1 MRGMGLIL
9 LALGAGTLSVSAA
22 FAQSKPQFK
31 IIDAT
36 RWDFSIGYNNIRAN
50 APPSQCQ
57 CFNMNGGF
65 VFGSLHLTDWL
76 GIEGQFTGG
85 HSSNISPLGQGLTLT
100 TFTAGPRVSHR
111 FRRFTPYGEVLVGG
125 AHGSDSYFPSNN
137 TSSTSASSFAVS
149 TGGGLDF
156 RLTPRFSIRALD
168 MQYLRTSLPNG
179 VSNEQSQLMIGAG
192 LVIKF
197 QERSR
202 ETPAPAPVQ
211 AAVPPPPPP
220 PPPPVVAFT
229 CDTNV
234 ANVPLGQMVAI
245 TGDAKTEPG
254 NLDVDYSWS
263 TDGGAI
269 EGSGKVVSINTTG
282 MAIGDYRVKGHAS
295 LISTP
300 SISGDCV
307 AVFRVIAVEPPPASS
322 NTYVT
327 IEKNEREFHENV
339 KDAYFDVNSAK
350 IKPDTLA
357 TIIHAAQYLV
367 AHPKIQV
374 IISGWAD
381 PRGSADYNLILGIKR
396 ANAVRSALLDAG
408 VPPSQL
414 EVISNG
420 KSSQVCT
427 TKDQKC
433 WQQNRRVS
441 YVMKP

>member
-1 MRGMGLIL
+1 MRGTGLIL
-9 LALGAGTLSVSAA
+9 LALGAGALSVSAA

-65 VFGSLHLTDWL
+65 VFGSVHLTDWL

-85 HSSNISPLGQGLTLT
+85 HSSNISPLGQGLTLS

-137 TSSTSASSFAVS
+137 SSSTSASSFAFS
-149 TGGGLDF
+149 TGGGFDF
-156 RLTPRFSIRALD
+156 RLTPRYSIRGLD

-179 VSNEQSQLMIGAG
+179 ISNEQHQLMIGAG

-197 QERSR
+197 QERTR
-202 ETPAPAPVQ
+202 ETPGPLPVQ
-211 AAVPPPPPP
+211 AAIPPPPP

-229 CDTNV
+229 CNTNV
-234 ANVPLGQMVAI
+234 ANVPLGQMVVI

-254 NLDVDYSWS
+254 NLDVDYSWA
-263 TDGGAI
+263 TDGGTV

-295 LISTP
+295 LVSAS

-307 AVFRVIAVEPPPASS
+307 AVFRVILVETPPASS

-327 IEKNEREFHENV
+327 IEKTEREFHDNV

-381 PRGSADYNLILGIKR
+381 PRGSVDYNLMLGIKR
-396 ANAVRSALLDAG
+396 ANAVRDALLDAG

-427 TKDQKC
+427 TRDQRC
-433 WQQNRRVS
+433 FQQNRRVS
-441 YVMKP
+441 YAMKP

>member
-1 MRGMGLIL
+1 MRGTGLIL
-9 LALGAGTLSVSAA
+9 LALGAGALSVSAA

-65 VFGSLHLTDWL
+65 VFGSVHLTDWL

-137 TSSTSASSFAVS
+137 SSSSSASSFAVS
-149 TGGGLDF
+149 TGGGFDF
-156 RLTPRFSIRALD
+156 RLTPRYSIRGLD
-168 MQYLRTSLPNG
+168 MQYLRTSLPN
-179 VSNEQSQLMIGAG
+179 SINNEQHQLMIGAG

-202 ETPAPAPVQ
+202 ETPAPLPVQ
-211 AAVPPPPPP
+211 AAIPPPPP

-229 CDTNV
+229 CNTNV
-234 ANVPLGQMVAI
+234 ANVPLGQMVVI
-245 TGDAKTEPG
+245 TGDAKTEPE

-263 TDGGAI
+263 TDGGTI

-282 MAIGDYRVKGHAS
+282 MAIGDYRVKGHATLVS
-295 LISTP
+295 AS

-307 AVFRVIAVEPPPASS
+307 AVFRVILVETPPASS

-327 IEKNEREFHENV
+327 IEKTEREFHDNV
-339 KDAYFDVNSAK
+339 RDAYFDVNSAK

-367 AHPKIQV
+367 GHPKIQV

-381 PRGSADYNLILGIKR
+381 PRGSVDYNLMLGIKR
-396 ANAVRSALLDAG
+396 ANAVRDALLDAG

-427 TKDQKC
+427 TRDQKC

-441 YVMKP
+441 YAMKP

>member
-1 MRGMGLIL
+1 MRGTGLIL
-9 LALGAGTLSVSAA
+9 LALGAGALCVSAA
-22 FAQSKPQFK
+22 LAQSKPQFK

-36 RWDFSIGYNNIRAN
+36 RWDFSVGYNNTRAN
-50 APPSQCQ
+50 APPSVCQ

-65 VFGSLHLTDWL
+65 VFGSVHLTDWF

-111 FRRFTPYGEVLVGG
+111 FHRFTPYGEVLVGG
-125 AHGSDSYFPSNN
+125 AHGSDSYFPSK
-137 TSSTSASSFAVS
+137 TSSSPSASSFAFS
-149 TGGGLDF
+149 TGGGVDF
-156 RLTPRFSIRALD
+156 RLTPRVSIRGLD

-179 VSNEQSQLMIGAG
+179 TSNEQNQLMIGAG

-202 ETPAPAPVQ
+202 ETAGPMPVE
-211 AAVPPPPPP
+211 AAIPPPPP

-229 CDTNV
+229 CGTNV
-234 ANVPLGQMVAI
+234 ANVPLGQMVVI
-245 TGDAKTEPG
+245 TGDAKTDPG
-254 NLDVDYSWS
+254 QLDVDYSWS
-263 TDGGAI
+263 TDGGNI
-269 EGSGKVVSINTTG
+269 EGSGKVVSINTMG
-282 MAIGDYRVKGHAS
+282 LAIGDYRVKGRAS

-307 AVFRVIAVEPPPASS
+307 AVFRVIPVEPPPAPS

-327 IEKNEREFHENV
+327 IEKNEREFHDNV
-339 KDAYFDVNSAK
+339 RDAYFDVNSAK

-381 PRGSADYNLILGIKR
+381 PRGSVDYNLMLGIKR
-396 ANAVRSALLDAG
+396 ANAVRDALMDAG
-408 VPPSQL
+408 VPPNQL

-441 YVMKP
+441 YTMKP

>member
-1 MRGMGLIL
+1 MRGTGLIL
-9 LALGAGTLSVSAA
+9 LALGAGALSVSAA
-22 FAQSKPQFK
+22 VAQSKPQFT
-31 IIDAT
+31 ITDAT
-36 RWDFSIGYNNIRAN
+36 RWDFSVGYNNIRAN

-57 CFNMNGGF
+57 CFDLNGGF
-65 VFGSLHLTDWL
+65 VFGSVHLTEWF
-76 GIEGQFTGG
+76 GIEGEFTGG
-85 HSSNISPLGQGLTLT
+85 HSSNISSLGQGLTLT
-100 TFTAGPRVSHR
+100 TFTVGPRVSYR
-111 FRRFTPYGEVLVGG
+111 FHRFTPYGEVLVGG

-137 TSSTSASSFAVS
+137 SSSPSASSFAVS

-156 RLTPRFSIRALD
+156 RLTPRFSIRAID

-179 VSNEQSQLMIGAG
+179 TNNEQNQLMIGAG

-197 QERSR
+197 QDRSKK
-202 ETPAPAPVQ
+202 PAASVPVQ
-211 AAVPPPPPP
+211 AVLPPPPAP

-229 CDTNV
+229 CGTNV
-234 ANVPLGQMVAI
+234 ANVPLGQMVVI

-254 NLDVDYSWS
+254 QLDVDYSWS
-263 TDGGAI
+263 ADGGTI

-295 LISTP
+295 LVSAA
-300 SISGDCV
+300 SIGGDCV
-307 AVFRVIAVEPPPASS
+307 AVFRVIPVVPPPASS
-322 NTYVT
+322 TTYVT
-327 IEKNEREFHENV
+327 SEKDEREFHDNV

-374 IISGWAD
+374 IISGWTD
-381 PRGSADYNLILGIKR
+381 PRGSADYNLVLGIKR
-396 ANAVRSALLDAG
+396 ANAVRDALVDAG

-427 TKDQKC
+427 TRDQTC

-441 YVMKP
+441 YAMKP